1 MHSRDSAP
9 GSRMPHHP
17 ATDQDRVVDA
27 LLRQIE
33 WDRYDGAE
41 EGRVPFA
48 DDPTSATVVAELRA
62 YGERIHASGGLD
74 AIDEAILRITEM
86 NSGFSD
92 QRCKLLEALWSP
104 IGHDAV
110 TG

>member
-1 MHSRDSAP
+1 MLNHF
-9 GSRMPHHP
+9 
-17 ATDQDRVVDA
+17 ATEQDGAVDA

-33 WDRYDGAE
+33 WSRFDETKQGHE
-41 EGRVPFA
+41 PFA
-48 DDPTSATVVAELRA
+48 NDPASATVVARLRA
-62 YGERIHASGGLD
+62 CGESIHAFGGLD
-74 AIDEAILRITEM
+74 AVDEAILRITEM

-92 QRCKLLEALWSP
+92 QRSKLLEALWSP